1 MGGDVDATA
10 QRAPLLILGSL
21 GIVSTLICA
30 SAVVLVF
37 AYGLYKKLVYRLALY
52 QVLGSLMHS
61 VLLTLQLAFLK
72 YGNAWSAM
80 FGCGLPLQQFALDQ
94 TPGSHL
100 GDVLPVFIR
109 RLLQELQ
116 EVKLEIPLGV
126 ALVIIPFAISAVSF
140 GTRSYGQTPPLW
152 CWILQYNSTDSA
164 GLVNR
169 LGMQLILWLIPAT
182 ALLVVATVV
191 VVLTVSVLL
200 TRIYRELRSDNIVA
214 MGPRKRALKQMCP
227 LMAYPV
233 AFVVLL
239 LFPLTFAVLGDIDPK
254 SSALSTLTYLTAVSI
269 PLWSISSGVTLLVVI
284 LCYRYAGRTGK
295 RKARPRPQNVAY
307 GAMNLNPPAVQP

>member
-72 YGNAWSAM
+72 YGN
-80 FGCGLPLQQFALDQ
+80 GPLCLAVAYLYNSSHWIKLLAL
-94 TPGSHL
+94 TWVTFHL
-100 GDVLPVFIR
+100 FLYAVCYKNCK
-109 RLLQELQ
+109 
-116 EVKLEIPLGV
+116 KLEIPLGV

-152 CWILQYNSTDSA
+152 CWIFQYNSTDSA

-191 VVLTVSVLL
+191 VVLTVSVLF